1 MIRGAENDGSDF
13 PFSNQ
18 PVFFERNRVSRVYR
32 GGLLFHDFFGDPA
45 EDGSSPEEWVAST
58 VRALSREPKSELEG
72 ISIVKGTGTPFSV
85 LMQKHRKALVGERAG
100 VEDAVGFEVLVKLLD
115 SAIRLPVQAHP
126 DKAFAA
132 RHLNSPHGKTEMW
145 LVLATRANARIFYG
159 FRDGVRARDL
169 TSAIR
174 ASETDR
180 SALSSLLN
188 ELPAR
193 PGDVYLIPARVAHAI
208 GAGCLILEVQ
218 EPTDFTVRPEAWCGE
233 HHLSAFEMFLGLDEA
248 TALQCFDFTDLVGD
262 RAVAA
267 GRKQP
272 RPFLEEARVTGEHLI
287 SYEDTPDFAVNRYRL
302 NGGCRALGGGPAV
315 YVVTE
320 GTGSI
325 QTNGFSRSVRKGDYF
340 FLPACVESLS
350 LASVSEMEVVE
361 CLPPRREGSSK
372 PVDSVS
378 R

>member
-1 MIRGAENDGSDF
+1 MIRGADNDGSAF
-13 PFSNQ
+13 PFSCQ
-18 PVFFERNRVSRVYR
+18 PVFFERNRVFRVYR

-58 VRALSREPKSELEG
+58 VRTLSKKPKSELEG
-72 ISIVKGTGTPFSV
+72 ISIVKGTGAPFSV
-85 LMQKHRKALVGERAG
+85 LMEKHREALVGERQ
-100 VEDAVGFEVLVKLLD
+100 GFEVLVKVLD

-145 LVLATRANARIFYG
+145 LVLATRPNARIFYG

-208 GAGCLILEVQ
+208 GAGCLVLEVQ

-233 HHLSAFEMFLGLDEA
+233 HRLSAFEMFLGLDEE
-248 TALQCFDFTDLVGD
+248 TALQCFDFTNLVGD

-272 RPFLEEARVTGEHLI
+272 RRFLEDARVTGEHLI

-302 NGGCRALGGGPAV
+302 HDGCRALSGGPAV

-320 GTGSI
+320 GNGSI
-325 QTNGFSRSVRKGDYF
+325 QTDGFSRSVRKGDYF

-350 LASVSEMEVVE
+350 LASVSEMEIVE
-361 CLPPRREGSSK
+361 CLPPRCEGRSK
-372 PVDSVS
+372 PVDRISQ
-378 R
+378 

>member
-1 MIRGAENDGSDF
+1 MIRGTENDGSAF

-58 VRALSREPKSELEG
+58 VRAFSKEPKSELEG
-72 ISIVKGTGTPFSV
+72 ISIVKGTGTPFST
-85 LMQKHRKALVGERAG
+85 LLEMHREALVGERGGFEDAGG
-100 VEDAVGFEVLVKLLD
+100 VEDAVGVEVLVKLLD

-126 DKAFAA
+126 DKAFAT

-180 SALSSLLN
+180 SALPSLLN
-188 ELPAR
+188 EFPAR

-233 HHLSAFEMFLGLDEA
+233 HRLSAFEMFLGLGEA

-272 RPFLEEARVTGEHLI
+272 RRFLEDARVTGEHLI

-302 NGGCRALGGGPAV
+302 HGGCHALGSGPAV

-325 QTNGFSRSVRKGDYF
+325 QTDGFSRSVRKGDYF

-350 LASVSEMEVVE
+350 LASASEMEVIE
-361 CLPPRREGSSK
+361 CLPPRAR
-372 PVDSVS
+372 PP
-378 R
+378 RAP